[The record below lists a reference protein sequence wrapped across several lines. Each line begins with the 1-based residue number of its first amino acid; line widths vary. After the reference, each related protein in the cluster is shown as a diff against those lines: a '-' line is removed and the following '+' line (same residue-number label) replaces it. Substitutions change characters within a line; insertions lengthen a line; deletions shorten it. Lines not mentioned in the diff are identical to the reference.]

1 MEKNAKIYVAGATT
15 LLGAA
20 VRREL
25 ERRGYQN
32 FVGELADEPDLT
44 AASKLDAFFNRTSPD
59 YVFVAA
65 GKSGGIWA
73 NQKYPAELMRDNL
86 SSACNIIHS
95 AYQHRVKKL
104 LYLASSCA
112 YPRHCPQP
120 MRIESLMTGPLEPTS
135 EAYAL
140 AKLAGIKLCQAYR
153 LQYGAKFICGISA
166 DAFGPGDDFSLE
178 DSHVVAA
185 LIRRIHEAKVA
196 GGRSV
201 VIWGTGTPKRDF
213 IFVDDL
219 ADACIVAMDQYDDF
233 DPINLGSGSEVSIKE
248 LALMVGEVV
257 GYNGEFQFDTTK
269 PDGMPLKVLDA
280 SELREMGWLPRTSL
294 RSALGATYEWFLHS
308 TQAQTPWTL
317 AELE

>member
-15 LLGAA
+15 LVGAA
-20 VRREL
+20 IRRRL
-25 ERRGYQN
+25 ERGGYEN
-32 FVGELADEPDLT
+32 FVGEPGDEPDLT
-44 AASKLDAFFNRTSPD
+44 DVSQVDAFFNRASPD

-65 GKSGGIWA
+65 GKSGGIRA
-73 NQKYPAELMRDNL
+73 NQKYQAEMMRDNL
-86 SSACNIIHS
+86 LVACNLIHS
-95 AYQHRVKKL
+95 SYHHRIKKL

-120 MRIESLMTGPLEPTS
+120 MRVDSLLTGPLEPTS

-178 DSHVVAA
+178 DSHVVSA

-196 GGRSV
+196 GAGSV
-201 VIWGTGTPKRDF
+201 AIWGTGAPKRDF

-219 ADACIVAMDQYDDF
+219 ADACIVAMNKYDDF
-233 DPINLGSGSEVSIKE
+233 EPINLGAGNEVSIKE
-248 LALMVGEVV
+248 LAKLVREVV
-257 GYNGEFQFDTTK
+257 GYDGEFEFDTTK

-280 SELREMGWLPRTSL
+280 RELRAMGWSPRTPL
-294 RSALGATYEWFLHS
+294 RSALGATYEWFLQNGKQDYETVSH
-308 TQAQTPWTL
+308 
-317 AELE
+317 